1 MSPVLVIALLLS
13 LTACESDKSSAT
25 APAAPSSA
33 PTSSGTGATAGAL
46 VRVEDSSLVCIV
58 NDQFMG
64 RPQIPVPVEGRTYYG
79 CCDNCKAKLA
89 NDKTARTGTD
99 PITGEPVD
107 KSTAVIGQEPSG
119 KVLYFASEANFK
131 KYSAT
136 PRAL

>member
-1 MSPVLVIALLLS
+1 MRPLLVIAMLLS
-13 LTACESDKSSAT
+13 LTACEPDKTSAT
-25 APAAPSSA
+25 ATAAPTPA
-33 PTSSGTGATAGAL
+33 PTSSAADAPAGAL
-46 VRVEDSSLVCIV
+46 VRVEDSSLVCMV

-107 KSTAVIGQEPSG
+107 KATAVIGQEPSG
-119 KVLYFASEANFK
+119 KVLYFASEATFK